1 MHTSLVWNITVMLEL
16 NSEVPPRLFKEL
28 VAAGSVTSASVKS
41 SSKGLLIV
49 LQVGINERVVG
60 AARGGPRYFQSI
72 DGAASVLQQA
82 GIRQF
87 SVDTTNWTPKTLK
100 GKSAVV

>member
-1 MHTSLVWNITVMLEL
+1 MLEL
-16 NSEVPPRLFKEL
+16 SNEVQPRLFREL
-28 VAAGSVTSASVKS
+28 VAAGSVSSAVVRSFD
-41 SSKGLLIV
+41 KGLLIV
-49 LQVGINERVVG
+49 LQVGLNERVVG

-82 GIRQF
+82 GVRTF

-100 GKSAVV
+100 VRAATV